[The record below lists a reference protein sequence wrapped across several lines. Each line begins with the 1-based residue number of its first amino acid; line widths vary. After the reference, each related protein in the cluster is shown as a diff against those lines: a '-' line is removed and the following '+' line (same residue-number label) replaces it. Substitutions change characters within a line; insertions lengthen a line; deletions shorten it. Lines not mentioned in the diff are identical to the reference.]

1 MEENENDPMTNH
13 LTICVGRKW
22 FYRAMRHRMLGV
34 AENGHYN
41 IGHLHARFCRLIK
54 ANNRPRPT

>member
-1 MEENENDPMTNH
+1 MTNH